1 MNYKKLIISLVL
13 PQLAGGL
20 GAIFTTSAIP
30 VWYMGLAKPS
40 FNPPNWIFGPVWL
53 TLYFLMGVSAYLIWM
68 KVGENKKAS
77 DALWIFWLHLI
88 FNAIWSPVFFGL
100 QNLFLALMII
110 AIILFLIVIMI
121 YRFWDINKLA
131 SVLLFPYL
139 LWVSFATLLNYYI
152 LILN

>member
-1 MNYKKLIISLVL
+1 MNNKKLIISLIL

-20 GAIFTTSAIP
+20 GAIFTSSAIP
-30 VWYMGLAKPS
+30 VWYMELEKPS
-40 FNPPNWIFGPVWL
+40 FNPPNWIFGPVWV
-53 TLYFLMGVSAYLIWM
+53 TLYFLMGVSAYLIWI
-68 KVGENKKAS
+68 KVGKNKKAS
-77 DALWIFWLHLI
+77 DALWIFWFHLI

-100 QNLFLALMII
+100 QNLFLALIII
-110 AIILFLIVIMI
+110 AIILFLILVMI

-139 LWVSFATLLNYYI
+139 LWVSFAIILNYFI